1 MISQGDLSTSARG
14 TALDVLSAA
23 ESSHADELLS
33 NALGRST
40 LSVKDRQLTTEL
52 VQGVLRWR
60 GQLDF
65 YVRRWFQGDFRHA
78 DTQLKNILRLGLYQL
93 LYLDRIP
100 DHAAVD
106 SSVELAKARLGLKPA
121 RLVNAVLRRAIRE
134 KTTLPMPDPRNQL
147 ESVSITTSH
156 PAWLV
161 QRWASRFGWKETRDF
176 CHCNNVTPDIWIR
189 WNPLRTDRDSFLN
202 LLQESNLDAEPS
214 DISPWH
220 VKLLSNINLSDW
232 LPLKEGLCTVQDV
245 SAGLPV
251 LLLDPQPE
259 ETILD
264 FCAAPGG
271 KATQIAEKT
280 HDIGTI
286 VAQDVSPHRISRIT
300 DHIHRLNLTSIRC
313 LVGNGAC
320 LRVKHFD
327 RILLDVPC
335 SGLGVLRRRPDIRW
349 KRSPDE
355 IRFMTSIQR
364 SILEEA
370 ANLIKPKGVIVYST
384 CTTEPEENW
393 EQIDRFLL
401 DHPEWRRE
409 NAEQWINPAV
419 VNPRGEIE
427 TYPHIHNM
435 DGSFA
440 ARLIWK

>member
-1 MISQGDLSTSARG
+1 MVSQGDLSTSARG
-14 TALDVLSAA
+14 IALDVLSAA
-23 ESSHADELLS
+23 ESSHADESLS
-33 NALGRST
+33 HALGRSV
-40 LSVKDRQLTTEL
+40 LSTKDRQLATEL

-60 GQLDF
+60 GQLD
-65 YVRRWFQGDFRHA
+65 YYLGRWFQGDFRHA
-78 DTQLKNILRLGLYQL
+78 NIRLKNILRLGLYQL
-93 LYLDRIP
+93 LYLDRVP

-106 SSVELAKARLGLKPA
+106 SSVDLAKQSTGLKPA

-134 KTTLPMPDPRNQL
+134 KTTLPIPDPRNQL
-147 ESVSITTSH
+147 ESVSITSSH

-161 QRWASRFGWKETRDF
+161 QRWASRFGWKETQDF
-176 CHCNNVTPDIWIR
+176 CHCNNATPDLWIR
-189 WNPLRTDRDSFLN
+189 WNPLRTDRDSFLE

-220 VKLLSNINLSDW
+220 VKLLSGTNLSDW
-232 LPLKEGLCTVQDV
+232 SPLQDGQCTVQDV

-251 LLLDPQPE
+251 ILLDPQLG

-271 KATQIAEKT
+271 KTTQIAEKIQ
-280 HDIGTI
+280 DNGTV
-286 VAQDVSPHRISRIT
+286 VAQDVSPDRINRIT
-300 DHIHRLNLTSIRC
+300 DHIYRLNLTSIHC

-320 LRVKHFD
+320 LRFKHFD

-349 KRSPDE
+349 KRPPDE

-370 ANLIKPKGVIVYST
+370 ANLVKPKGVIVYST

-393 EQIDRFLL
+393 EQIDRFLM
-401 DHPEWRRE
+401 DHPEWHRK
-409 NAEQWINPAV
+409 NAEQWVNPAV

-435 DGSFA
+435 DGSYA
-440 ARLIWK
+440 VRLIRK